1 MNVQSKITSF
11 QMLKSS
17 NKSALF
23 FIIFQSEEEG
33 KPVIGVYSNF
43 DPTPDAQ
50 TLYKAMK
57 GLGELTPAT
66 CVNSMLCL

>member
-1 MNVQSKITSF
+1 MSVQSRVPSL
-11 QMLKSS
+11 QVLKSS
-17 NKSALF
+17 NKKVIFL
-23 FIIFQSEEEG
+23 IFQSEEEG

-66 CVNSMLCL
+66 SVNSMLGL

>member
-1 MNVQSKITSF
+1 M
-11 QMLKSS
+11 
-17 NKSALF
+17 
-23 FIIFQSEEEG
+23 
-33 KPVIGVYSNF
+33 IGVYSNF

-66 CVNSMLCL
+66 CVNSMLCF

>member
-1 MNVQSKITSF
+1 MSLQSKIPSL
-11 QMLKSS
+11 QVLKSS
-17 NKSALF
+17 NKCSIFL
-23 FIIFQSEEEG
+23 IFQSEEEG

-43 DPTPDAQ
+43 DPAPDAQ

-57 GLGELTPAT
+57 GLGELTPVT